1 MFQIT
6 CPLIGN
12 LGFNIYPEEIERVV
26 MKLDKYKV
34 PRSVYFVD
42 DVPKT
47 CTGKNMRRKLADLLR
62 PV

>member
-6 CPLIGN
+6 GPLIGN
-12 LGFNIYPEEIERVV
+12 LGVNIYPEEIERVV
-26 MKLDKYKV
+26 KLDKYKV

-47 CTGKNMRRKLADLLR
+47 CTGKIMRRKLADLLR